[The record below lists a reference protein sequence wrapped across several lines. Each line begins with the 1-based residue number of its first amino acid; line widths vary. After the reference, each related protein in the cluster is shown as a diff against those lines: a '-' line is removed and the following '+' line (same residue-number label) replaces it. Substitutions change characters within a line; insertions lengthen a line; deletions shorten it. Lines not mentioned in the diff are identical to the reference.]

1 MKSEL
6 VRNSLKLF
14 TAAFITAGVAL
25 WTERIEFVWYPLV
38 AVVVVVDDNDDQ
50 TAKAASNRI
59 LGTAMGG
66 LITFIVHTIV
76 QGWVGVLVSLLVM
89 IPVLRVLGWSG
100 GLNTA
105 GLLSVMFLMIPDYTA
120 LNWEYVFNRGRD
132 TIIGCIIALL
142 VGLLFWPRGVY
153 EELNQSDAYLRRAI
167 GDQLQR
173 YRDWLTHKGP
183 RPVPLPPAPLSIRLQ
198 RIESLVSQEQR
209 SSRRSQLK
217 RRGWNRRLL
226 LWQQGYFQWVA
237 WEQMLAE
244 LPEAVLRRA
253 ELVESSV
260 EAMANELRSGVLGSQ
275 APASLKQW
283 HTTTQRE
290 QLPLFAMLALAQEQ
304 QPLHGSL
311 RALARSVPC

>member
-1 MKSEL
+1 M
-6 VRNSLKLF
+6 
-14 TAAFITAGVAL
+14 
-25 WTERIEFVWYPLV
+25 
-38 AVVVVVDDNDDQ
+38 
-50 TAKAASNRI
+50 
-59 LGTAMGG
+59 
-66 LITFIVHTIV
+66 
-76 QGWVGVLVSLLVM
+76 
-89 IPVLRVLGWSG
+89 
-100 GLNTA
+100 
-105 GLLSVMFLMIPDYTA
+105 
-120 LNWEYVFNRGRD
+120 
-132 TIIGCIIALL
+132 
-142 VGLLFWPRGVY
+142 
-153 EELNQSDAYLRRAI
+153 
-167 GDQLQR
+167 QR

-226 LWQQGYFQWVA
+226 LWQQGYFHWLA
-237 WEQMLAE
+237 WEQMMAE

-304 QPLHGSL
+304 QPLHGSFGPGQECAVLITRRDL
-311 RALARSVPC
+311 RMAFTAGLGNGFSYLSGIPFGYYVPLAVFATAGGTYGASLELGRQRILARSSVEPCSTSPFGGSKTFPWLWPLPSPWGP